1 MDHKFDKNDLSEVE
15 YSSFDNNFKS
25 LYGLTTVVED
35 AIKLTIKKKNRQG
48 YKLKYS
54 IIILKVH

>member
-35 AIKLTIKKKNRQG
+35 AIKLTIKKKKQTGFKKIN
-48 YKLKYS
+48 
-54 IIILKVH
+54 